1 MRTDSYMV
9 HAVWTRETIK
19 MKWEEFKKEAERNPF
34 IIMGLLL
41 ALLGLWTRNLTFIW
55 MGLGLVWL
63 VLMLTGRKSRAGDE
77 G

>member
-1 MRTDSYMV
+1 MR
-9 HAVWTRETIK
+9 
-19 MKWEEFKKEAERNPF
+19 WEEFKKEAERNPF

-41 ALLGLWTRNLTFIW
+41 ALLGLWTRNLTLIW